1 MINYLRAIPILVA
14 LVFVGV
20 SVYLDYNVRSLTRD
34 NAAKDAEIA
43 HMKATNDSLALVLDT
58 VNKLAAKSDAIT
70 ANTAAAIDD
79 IRIGVLNTREQLSEI
94 KAGNDEIK
102 NYMVNSIPDDIKRL
116 LNNRDTP
123 GKN

>member
-1 MINYLRAIPILVA
+1 MNYIRAIPILVA
-14 LVFVGV
+14 IIFIGV
-20 SVYLDYNVRSLTRD
+20 SIYQDYNVRALTREK
-34 NAAKDAEIA
+34 ASLETEIA
-43 HMKATNDSLALVLDT
+43 HMKETNDSLTTLLDT

-70 ANTAAAIDD
+70 ASTATAIDD

-116 LNNRDTP
+116 LNNRDTR
-123 GKN
+123 KD